1 MLNKKNVKKIILY
14 TSAASIISAVAPA
27 LTLSCGCNKE
37 TPNSFS
43 TKYLEE
49 NFDAKTQTLDL
60 SKTYVTHIKSGS
72 FDGETIRNI
81 LQNSGKS
88 IAGINP
94 KNPVIK
100 KLILPSTI
108 EYIGKAAFSNLEMEE
123 IEFIA
128 NSSLAKIDDNAFSNN
143 KIKTIIF
150 PTSKADVKEIK
161 FGRQAFSNNEIANVT
176 LNDKVLVLSE
186 GTFSSNKITT
196 IDLKNVVEIKE
207 GALMGNQISNLT
219 LPNSLTSLHTNF
231 IFANENEKVNNEGS
245 PKLTLK
251 ILNEKLKEEYKNKI
265 KGNSYLASLITIE

>member
-14 TSAASIISAVAPA
+14 TSAASIISAAAPA

-265 KGNSYLASLITIE
+265 KENSYLASLITIE

>member
-14 TSAASIISAVAPA
+14 TSAASIISAAAPA

-94 KNPVIK
+94 KNLVIK

-251 ILNEKLKEEYKNKI
+251 ILNKKLKEEYKNKI
-265 KGNSYLASLITIE
+265 KENSYLASLITIE

>member
-14 TSAASIISAVAPA
+14 TSAASIISAAAPA

-49 NFDAKTQTLDL
+49 NFVAKTQTLDL

-265 KGNSYLASLITIE
+265 KENSYLASLITIE

>member
-14 TSAASIISAVAPA
+14 TSAASIISAAAPA

-207 GALMGNQISNLT
+207 GALMGNKISNLT

-265 KGNSYLASLITIE
+265 KENSYLASLITIE